1 MNQAMHERLSA
12 LSDGELQGDDV
23 RFLLRGIAGTPG
35 PRALWGRYHLVRVCM
50 RRGDFSLPRAGF
62 ADAVL
67 ARLDAEARPQRARAW
82 LRTAAGG
89 LIAAGVA
96 AVALVAIAPSG
107 VEAPA
112 VTVAATPAL
121 TGNTGLRTEDLRPQI
136 PARTASAGSMLGPVL
151 PPAASLAG
159 EDELDAYLIHHG
171 DAAYG
176 TGRYAQ
182 APYVYV
188 IAGPAP
194 ARVATVAT
202 SDAADS
208 TAPER

>member
-12 LSDGELQGDDV
+12 LSDGELQGDDI
-23 RFLLRGIAGTPG
+23 RFLLRGIAGTPE
-35 PRALWGRYHLVRVCM
+35 PRALWTRYHLVRVCL
-50 RRGDFSLPRAGF
+50 RRGDFGLPRAGF

-67 ARLDAEARPQRARAW
+67 ARLDSEARPQRGRAW

-96 AVALVAIAPSG
+96 AIALVAIAPSP
-107 VEAPA
+107 VDTPPVA
-112 VTVAATPAL
+112 VAATPAL

-136 PARTASAGSMLGPVL
+136 PARTASAGNMLGPVL
-151 PPAASLAG
+151 PAVAG
-159 EDELDAYLIHHG
+159 NDELDAYLIGHG

-182 APYVYV
+182 APYIYV
-188 IAGPAP
+188 IAAPVP
-194 ARVATVAT
+194 ARPDEVAASEQAKRPV
-202 SDAADS
+202 
-208 TAPER
+208 PQR